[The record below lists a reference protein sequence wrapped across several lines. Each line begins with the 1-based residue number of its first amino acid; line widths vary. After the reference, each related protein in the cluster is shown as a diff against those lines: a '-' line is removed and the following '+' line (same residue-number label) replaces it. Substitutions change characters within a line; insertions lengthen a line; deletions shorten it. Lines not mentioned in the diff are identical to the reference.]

1 MKDRLVSP
9 AKIYARVKEEMR
21 SYFNTGAI
29 DDLLFPIWTKDCIDK
44 FENTYMPLKEAVMD
58 MYNYKCTLP
67 CDFKAVR
74 EVWVTFTYDK
84 GPITSPHV
92 FYYQTDCRI
101 EPSPSYDSNNS
112 CTDCVP
118 GYQCMSPSETPTP
131 VALPSLCGVPP
142 EYVVTH
148 KVMEQMMFRFHVTG
162 MLKPGNFKTIGR
174 CAVDS
179 PNLDAY
185 CIDTFDIVGDKLV
198 TSFAQGTVYMA
209 YFGENAIVP
218 EDEGPDAG
226 YYMIP
231 DNDPFQKYLYYYLRM
246 MVYRQL
252 FDQATDESFNQINNK
267 YQLAQSEVDTAYI
280 NARNYAVNQDIYSV
294 QRGIIR
300 SYNRNNRFKI
310 R

>member
-1 MKDRLVSP
+1 MKDKLISP
-9 AKIYARVKEEMR
+9 ARVYARVKEEMR

-29 DDLLFPIWTKDCIDK
+29 DDLLFPIWTKDCINK
-44 FENTYMPLKEAVMD
+44 FENTYLPLKEAVMD
-58 MYNYKCTLP
+58 MHHHKCTLP

-74 EVWVTFTYDK
+74 EVWMTFTYDK
-84 GPITSPHV
+84 GPVTSPHV

-101 EPSPSYDSNNS
+101 NPAPAPGEI
-112 CTDCVP
+112 CEDCVP
-118 GYQCMSPSETPTP
+118 GYQCMAPSQTPTP

-162 MLKPGNFKTIGR
+162 MLKPGNFKTIGK
-174 CAVDS
+174 CANDS

-209 YFGENAIVP
+209 YFAENEIVP

-231 DNDPFQKYLYYYLRM
+231 DNDPFEKYLIAYLRY
-246 MVYRQL
+246 MVYQQL
-252 FDQATDESFNQINNK
+252 FDQSTDESFNQIK
-267 YQLAQSEVDTAYI
+267 AKREDAEDKMWHAYT
-280 NARNYAVNQDIYSV
+280 NAKAYAVNQDIYSV
-294 QRGIIR
+294 ERAIVR
-300 SYNRNNRFKI
+300 SYNKNNRFRI

>member
-1 MKDRLVSP
+1 MSTKSKLISP
-9 AKIYARVKEEMR
+9 AQIYARVKEEMR

-44 FENTYMPLKEAVMD
+44 FEYTFLPLQEAVLD
-58 MYNYKCTLP
+58 MYNYRCKLP

-101 EPSPSYDSNNS
+101 TPAAPQANS
-112 CTDCVP
+112 CDTCVP
-118 GYQCMSPSETPTP
+118 GYQCVPASQTPTQ
-131 VALPSLCGVPP
+131 VALPSLCNVPP

-148 KVMEQMMFRFHVTG
+148 KVMDQMMFRFHVTG

-174 CAVDS
+174 CAEDS
-179 PNLDAY
+179 PNLDTYA
-185 CIDTFDIVGDKLV
+185 IDTFDIVGDSIV
-198 TSFAQGTVYMA
+198 TSFAQGTIYLA
-209 YFGENAIVP
+209 YFAEHAMVP

-231 DNDPFQKYLYYYLRM
+231 DNEPFKKYLYYYLRM

-252 FDQATDESFNQINNK
+252 FDQSTDESFNQISAK
-267 YQLAQSEVDTAYI
+267 YQLAQSEADNAYI
-280 NARNYAVNQDIYSV
+280 NARNYAVNGDIYDV
-294 QRGIIR
+294 QKAIIR

>member
-1 MKDRLVSP
+1 MKERLVSP

-58 MYNYKCTLP
+58 MHNHKCPLP
-67 CDFKAVR
+67 CDFKYVR

-84 GPITSPHV
+84 GPVTSPHV

-112 CTDCVP
+112 CTDCTP
-118 GYQCMSPSETPTP
+118 GYQCFPPSQTPTE
-131 VALPSLCGVPP
+131 VALPSLCNVPP

-174 CAVDS
+174 CAEGC
-179 PNLDAY
+179 PNLDAF
-185 CIDTFDIVGDKLV
+185 CVDTFDIIGNNLV
-198 TSFAQGTVYMA
+198 TSFAQGTIYMA
-209 YFGENAIVP
+209 YFAEAATVP

-226 YYMIP
+226 YYLIP
-231 DNDPFQKYLYYYLRM
+231 DNEPFQKYLYYYLRM

-267 YQLAQSEVDTAYI
+267 YQLAQSEADTAYI
-280 NARNYAVNQDIYSV
+280 NAKDYAVNQDIYSV
-294 QRGIIR
+294 QRAIIR
-300 SYNRNNRFKI
+300 SYNRNNRFRLK
-310 R
+310 

>member
-1 MKDRLVSP
+1 MKEKLISP
-9 AKIYARVKEEMR
+9 AQIYARVKEEMR

-44 FENTYMPLKEAVMD
+44 FENTYLPLKQAVMD
-58 MYNYKCTLP
+58 MYNHKCPLP

-84 GPITSPHV
+84 GPVTSPHV

-101 EPSPSYDSNNS
+101 NPAPAPGEA
-112 CTDCVP
+112 CEDCVP
-118 GYQCMSPSETPTP
+118 GYQCMSPSQTPTP
-131 VALPSLCGVPP
+131 VALPSLCDVPP
-142 EYVVTH
+142 EYIVTH

-162 MLKPGNFKTIGR
+162 MLKPGNFKTIGK
-174 CAVDS
+174 CADGS

-198 TSFAQGTVYMA
+198 TSFAQGTIYMA
-209 YFGENAIVP
+209 YFAENAIVP

-252 FDQATDESFNQINNK
+252 FDQATDESFNQINAK
-267 YQLAQSEVDTAYI
+267 YQLAQSEVDSAYI

-294 QRGIIR
+294 EKAIIR
-300 SYNRNNRFKI
+300 SYNRHNRF
-310 R
+310 RLR